1 MNKKQKIWQSHLPGT
16 ALGTAVVKG
25 DIGFAIR
32 FWKKALK
39 DSGKIFEFKKRKEH
53 IKKSQKRREQLN
65 IAKFNQYLKDKHQ
78 D

>member
-1 MNKKQKIWQSHLPGT
+1 MNKKQKIWQSHLLGV
-16 ALGTAVVKG
+16 ALGASVVKG

-32 FWKKALK
+32 FWKKAVK
-39 DSGKIFEFKKRKEH
+39 DSGKLFEFKKRKEH

-65 IAKFNQYLKDKHQ
+65 AAKFAQYLKNKHQ

>member
-16 ALGTAVVKG
+16 ALGASVVKG

-65 IAKFNQYLKDKHQ
+65 IAKFNQYLNDKHQ

>member
-1 MNKKQKIWQSHLPGT
+1 MNKKQKIWQSHLPGV
-16 ALGTAVVKG
+16 ALGASVVKG

-32 FWKKALK
+32 FWKKAVK
-39 DSGKIFEFKKRKEH
+39 DSGKLFEFKKRKEH

-65 IAKFNQYLKDKHQ
+65 AAKFAQYLKNKHQ